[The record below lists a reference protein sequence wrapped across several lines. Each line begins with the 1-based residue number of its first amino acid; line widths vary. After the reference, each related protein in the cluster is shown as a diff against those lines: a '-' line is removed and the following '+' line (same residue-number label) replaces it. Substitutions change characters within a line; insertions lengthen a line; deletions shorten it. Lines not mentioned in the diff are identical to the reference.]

1 MPFKW
6 KTLWYIQKS
15 DFISVG
21 FEFQSFNLKTNKL
34 KRPMVCWFVGLQIEE
49 LLEETGAG
57 SDYCIDHTLYQA
69 CEPVVQTVC
78 KDKGKKEGDVM

>member
-1 MPFKW
+1 MW
-6 KTLWYIQKS
+6 KQIDWWY
-15 DFISVG
+15 V
-21 FEFQSFNLKTNKL
+21 E
-34 KRPMVCWFVGLQIEE
+34 FVGWQIED

-57 SDYCIDHTLYQA
+57 SDYRIDHTLYQA

>member
-1 MPFKW
+1 MQP
-6 KTLWYIQKS
+6 I
-15 DFISVG
+15 
-21 FEFQSFNLKTNKL
+21 NLETNKL
-34 KRPMVCWFVGLQIEE
+34 ENGQRYFDFVGLQIEE

-57 SDYCIDHTLYQA
+57 SDYRIDHTLYQA

>member
-1 MPFKW
+1 MS
-6 KTLWYIQKS
+6 LAEENEGENNVIRAEC
-15 DFISVG
+15 V
-21 FEFQSFNLKTNKL
+21 EA
-34 KRPMVCWFVGLQIEE
+34 IET

-57 SDYCIDHTLYQA
+57 TDYRIDHTLYAA

>member
-1 MPFKW
+1 ML
-6 KTLWYIQKS
+6 T
-15 DFISVG
+15 
-21 FEFQSFNLKTNKL
+21 
-34 KRPMVCWFVGLQIEE
+34 FVGWQIED

-57 SDYCIDHTLYQA
+57 SDYRIDHTLYQA

>member
-1 MPFKW
+1 M
-6 KTLWYIQKS
+6 
-15 DFISVG
+15 
-21 FEFQSFNLKTNKL
+21 
-34 KRPMVCWFVGLQIEE
+34 GLQIED

-57 SDYCIDHTLYQA
+57 SDYRIDHTLYQA

>member
-1 MPFKW
+1 MCYVDPFC
-6 KTLWYIQKS
+6 
-15 DFISVG
+15 VRV
-21 FEFQSFNLKTNKL
+21 ELK
-34 KRPMVCWFVGLQIEE
+34 IES

-57 SDYCIDHTLYQA
+57 GDYRIDHTLYTA